1 MSALTFKLNDA
12 DPRKINTLRQAIKAK
27 LPVLVLQEVVVVTIT
42 TQYDNQ
48 YIDDRIGNIP
58 VNSLDMRL
66 VGTEVHLKVTN
77 ATQEVKMVTA
87 NDFTIGSAATQLFPP
102 TELRTYDGVVHT
114 LPIEL
119 LDLNPGE
126 VVEFTATIQRALTG
140 DNGRYSVAPVCH
152 FKGVMDEAAAAK
164 AYEQLSEELKTD
176 EHRKNWDNLYSH
188 QYTVPNAFTFVLE
201 VLPNCGYT
209 NTTALAAA
217 CDIIVDSITASK
229 MWKVKVEDEDGTH
242 MEIVMDEYV
251 GYLFEN
257 ELQGKPGMQFV
268 KYGKRHPHDQ
278 TGTLRIK
285 TTSAEVDVT
294 KMIQQAVEPLR
305 RFYVGIASGV
315 GGRRLHPH
323 LQKALDAFKR
333 SSEPEKRERLLEL
346 GVERSRAESAPE
358 ADLDTMAEV
367 WLQQTERAASDLG
380 AKKEKDK
387 EAEAEAEAEAK
398 AEAEAEPEKVE
409 KEEPLLREDQP
420 AEADP

>member
-12 DPRKINTLRQAIKAK
+12 DSRKINTLRQVIKAK
-27 LPVLVLQEVVVVTIT
+27 LPVLVLHQVVVSTNT

-48 YIDDRIGNIP
+48 YIDDRMGNIP
-58 VNSLDMRL
+58 INSLDVAL

-77 ATQEVKMVTA
+77 ATQEVKIVTT
-87 NDFTIGSAATQLFPP
+87 NDFKIGNEAAAHLFPP

-140 DNGRYSVAPVCH
+140 DNGRYAVAPVCH
-152 FKGVMDEAAAAK
+152 YKGVMDEAAAAK
-164 AYEQLSEELKTD
+164 AYENLSEAVKTD

-188 QYTVPNAFTFVLE
+188 QYTVPNAFTFTLE

-209 NTTALAAA
+209 NNTALSTA

-229 MWKVKVEDEDGTH
+229 MWKVKMDEDDGMH

-285 TTSAEVDVT
+285 TSTTEVDVT
-294 KMIQQAVEPLR
+294 KLIQQAVEPLR
-305 RFYVGIASGV
+305 RFYVGIGSGV
-315 GGRRLHPH
+315 GGKRLHPH
-323 LQKALDAFKR
+323 LQQALDAFKR

-346 GVERSRAESAPE
+346 GVDRSRAESAPE

-367 WLQQTERAASDLG
+367 WLQQTERAASDIG
-380 AKKEKDK
+380 TKKEKVAEVDVDIDK
-387 EAEAEAEAEAK
+387 L
-398 AEAEAEPEKVE
+398 EKE
-409 KEEPLLREDQP
+409 EEPLLKEDQP
-420 AEADP
+420 AEATP

>member
-12 DPRKINTLRQAIKAK
+12 DSRKVNTLRQVIKAK
-27 LPVLVLQEVVVVTIT
+27 LPVLVLQQVVVVANT

-48 YIDDRIGNIP
+48 YSDDRIGNIP
-58 VNSLDMRL
+58 INSLDMAL

-77 ATQEVKMVTA
+77 ATQEVKMVTTHDLTMG
-87 NDFTIGSAATQLFPP
+87 NDEAATHLFPP
-102 TELRTYDGVVHT
+102 SELRTYDGVVHT

-119 LDLNPGE
+119 LDVNPGE
-126 VVEFTATIQRALTG
+126 MVEFTVTIQRALTG
-140 DNGRYSVAPVCH
+140 DNGRYAVAPVCH

-164 AYEQLSEELKTD
+164 AYEQLSEEMKTA

-188 QYTVPNAFTFVLE
+188 QYTVPNAFTFTLE

-209 NTTALAAA
+209 NTTALATA
-217 CDIIVDSITASK
+217 CDLIVDSITASK
-229 MWKVKVEDEDGTH
+229 MWKVKVEGEDGTH

-257 ELQGKPGMQFV
+257 ELQGKPGLQFV

-285 TTSAEVDVT
+285 TATADVDVT
-294 KMIQQAVEPLR
+294 KMIQEAVEPLR
-305 RFYVGIASGV
+305 RFYVGIATGV
-315 GGRRLHPH
+315 GGKRLHPH

-346 GVERSRAESAPE
+346 GVDQARAESAPE
-358 ADLDTMAEV
+358 ADLDTMAQV
-367 WLQQTERAASDLG
+367 WLQQTERVASEV
-380 AKKEKDK
+380 ASNK
-387 EAEAEAEAEAK
+387 EAET
-398 AEAEAEPEKVE
+398 E
-409 KEEPLLREDQP
+409 KEIDGEKEAVLLKEDEP
-420 AEADP
+420 AEAAP

>member
-12 DPRKINTLRQAIKAK
+12 DSRKINTLRQVIKAK
-27 LPVLVLQEVVVVTIT
+27 LPVLVLQQVVVLANT

-48 YIDDRIGNIP
+48 YMDDRMGNIP
-58 VNSLDMRL
+58 INSLDMAL

-77 ATQEVKMVTA
+77 ATQEVKMVTT
-87 NDFTIGSAATQLFPP
+87 NDLTIGAAEPATHLFPP

-140 DNGRYSVAPVCH
+140 DNGRYAVAPVCH
-152 FKGVMDEAAAAK
+152 FKGVMDEAAVAK
-164 AYEQLSEELKTD
+164 AYEQLSEEVKTD

-188 QYTVPNAFTFVLE
+188 QYTVPNAFSFTLE

-209 NTTALAAA
+209 NTTALSTA

-229 MWKVKVEDEDGTH
+229 MWKVKVEGEDGMH

-257 ELQGKPGMQFV
+257 ELQGKPGMHFV

-285 TTSAEVDVT
+285 TTTTDVDVT
-294 KMIQQAVEPLR
+294 KMIQTAVEPLR
-305 RFYVGIASGV
+305 RFYVGIATGV
-315 GGRRLHPH
+315 GGKRLHPH

-346 GVERSRAESAPE
+346 GVDRSRAESAPE
-358 ADLDTMAEV
+358 ADLDTMAQV
-367 WLQQTERAASDLG
+367 WLQQTERAASDIG
-380 AKKEKDK
+380 SKKEIETESEK
-387 EAEAEAEAEAK
+387 EK
-398 AEAEAEPEKVE
+398 AEEILL
-409 KEEPLLREDQP
+409 KEDSP
-420 AEADP
+420 AEAAP

>member
-12 DPRKINTLRQAIKAK
+12 DSRKINTLRQVIKAK
-27 LPVLVLQEVVVVTIT
+27 LPVLVLQQVVVLANT

-48 YIDDRIGNIP
+48 YMDDRMGNIP
-58 VNSLDMRL
+58 INSLDMAL

-77 ATQEVKMVTA
+77 ATQEVKMVTT
-87 NDFTIGSAATQLFPP
+87 NDLTIGAAEPATHLFPP

-140 DNGRYSVAPVCH
+140 DNGRYAVAPVCH
-152 FKGVMDEAAAAK
+152 FKGVMDEAAVAK
-164 AYEQLSEELKTD
+164 AYEQLSEEVKTD

-188 QYTVPNAFTFVLE
+188 QYTVPNAFSFTLE

-209 NTTALAAA
+209 NTTALSTA

-229 MWKVKVEDEDGTH
+229 MWKVKVEGEDGMH

-285 TTSAEVDVT
+285 TTTTDVDVT
-294 KMIQQAVEPLR
+294 KMIQTAVEPLR
-305 RFYVGIASGV
+305 RFYVGIATGV
-315 GGRRLHPH
+315 GGKRLHPH

-346 GVERSRAESAPE
+346 GVDRSRAESAPE
-358 ADLDTMAEV
+358 ADLDTMAQV
-367 WLQQTERAASDLG
+367 WLQQTERAASDIG
-380 AKKEKDK
+380 SKKEIEK
-387 EAEAEAEAEAK
+387 EI
-398 AEAEAEPEKVE
+398 EKE
-409 KEEPLLREDQP
+409 KEEEILLKEDSP
-420 AEADP
+420 AEAAP

>member
-12 DPRKINTLRQAIKAK
+12 DSRKINTLRQVIKAK
-27 LPVLVLQEVVVVTIT
+27 LPVLVLQQVVVLANT

-48 YIDDRIGNIP
+48 YMDDRMGNIP
-58 VNSLDMRL
+58 INSLDMAL

-77 ATQEVKMVTA
+77 ATQEVKMVTT
-87 NDFTIGSAATQLFPP
+87 NDLTIGAAEPATHLFPP

-140 DNGRYSVAPVCH
+140 DNGRYAVAPVCH
-152 FKGVMDEAAAAK
+152 FKGVMDEAAVAK
-164 AYEQLSEELKTD
+164 AYEQLSEEVKTD

-188 QYTVPNAFTFVLE
+188 QYTVPNAFSFTLE

-209 NTTALAAA
+209 NTTALSTA

-229 MWKVKVEDEDGTH
+229 MWKVKVEGEDGMH

-285 TTSAEVDVT
+285 TTTTDVDVT
-294 KMIQQAVEPLR
+294 KMIQTAVEPLR
-305 RFYVGIASGV
+305 RFYVGIATGV
-315 GGRRLHPH
+315 GGKRLHPH

-346 GVERSRAESAPE
+346 GVDRSRAESAPE
-358 ADLDTMAEV
+358 ADLDTMAQV
-367 WLQQTERAASDLG
+367 WLQQTERAASDIG
-380 AKKEKDK
+380 SKKEI
-387 EAEAEAEAEAK
+387 
-398 AEAEAEPEKVE
+398 EKE
-409 KEEPLLREDQP
+409 KEEEILLKEDSP
-420 AEADP
+420 AEAAP